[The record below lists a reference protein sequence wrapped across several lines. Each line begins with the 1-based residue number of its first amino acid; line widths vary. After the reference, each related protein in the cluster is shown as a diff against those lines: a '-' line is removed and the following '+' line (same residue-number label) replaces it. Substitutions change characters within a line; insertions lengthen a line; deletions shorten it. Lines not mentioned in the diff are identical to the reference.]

1 MAHLPFPRS
10 RGQPGTPPG
19 LDCCHALRNISVT
32 LLLSLKCL
40 QTKPHTRFAAQK
52 ARVWCGFHVCVSS
65 TGRSVSIPGPLLPA
79 GRAGAAGL
87 HPAGRLLVTTAE
99 AGRPSRS
106 GVSDGSISA
115 HVCLCA
121 RARGG
126 GGGQGER
133 ACGQALGVRGSG
145 RICEPLCIS
154 EAPSRVGCAG
164 LAVDVE
170 LREDTQTPAGVRS
183 RHPRDPHGYM

>member
-1 MAHLPFPRS
+1 MAP
-10 RGQPGTPPG
+10 
-19 LDCCHALRNISVT
+19 SVRT
-32 LLLSLKCL
+32 CA
-40 QTKPHTRFAAQK
+40 FA
-52 ARVWCGFHVCVSS
+52 REH
-65 TGRSVSIPGPLLPA
+65 
-79 GRAGAAGL
+79 
-87 HPAGRLLVTTAE
+87 
-99 AGRPSRS
+99 
-106 GVSDGSISA
+106 GV
-115 HVCLCA
+115 
-121 RARGG
+121 

-183 RHPRDPHGYM
+183 HHPRDPHGYM

>member
-10 RGQPGTPPG
+10 RGQPGTLPG

-126 GGGQGER
+126 GGR
-133 ACGQALGVRGSG
+133 ASG
-145 RICEPLCIS
+145 RVDRPWVSADREGS
-154 EAPSRVGCAG
+154 MSRSASQRHQAEW
-164 LAVDVE
+164 AVQGWPWTSSSVKTRR
-170 LREDTQTPAGVRS
+170 LPPV
-183 RHPRDPHGYM
+183 